1 MSKNEEAIATR
12 LFLNFFFLLYLDE
25 DLAIE
30 CTAKALRQFL
40 KIRRQHK
47 ITLMAVI
54 SAMHT
59 TSLKYRSRFT
69 SFRSHIGYGQNV
81 RIGPDLPFSKWLE
94 IQRTLTFEE
103 LQVLIWR
110 EVLGF
115 ETDEIANAILIS
127 EGTLKFRLNQALL
140 DLSENKSL

>member
-1 MSKNEEAIATR
+1 MSKNEETTATR

-30 CTAKALRQFL
+30 CTAKALRHFT
-40 KIRRQHK
+40 KMRRQQK
-47 ITLMAVI
+47 VTLTAVI
-54 SAMHT
+54 ASMHVI
-59 TSLKYRSRFT
+59 SHKYRSKFT

-81 RIGPDLPFSKWLE
+81 QIAPELPFAKWLE

-115 ETDEIANAILIS
+115 EAAEIANAIQIS
-127 EGTLKFRLNQALL
+127 HGTLKFRLNQALL